1 MIKRTLYFGNPAYLS
16 LKLSQMVI
24 KSPVEAGCED
34 MINVEKVRTIPIEDI
49 GVIVLDHRQITMTQ
63 ALMEMLLANNCAVI
77 TCDSRHLPVGLLMPL
92 SGNSIQNERF
102 RAQIDASLPLRKQ
115 LWQQTVQAKIR
126 NQAAVLE
133 YVNGE
138 PFNNMLV
145 WADGVKSG
153 DKDNVEARAAAFYW
167 KNIFPEEPAFFR
179 DQDGDGLNALLN
191 YGYAILYPRI
201 WQTALRYQLNPY
213 MGFVHYAEGNA
224 NLIFDMIELF
234 RAQAV
239 DRVVISLIQK
249 KEVLGVK
256 NGKLDEST
264 RKKLTASVLERLNR
278 KERYRG
284 EMRSFVEIID
294 AQFRELIATMSTG
307 NAFRPYLA
315 KW

>member
-1 MIKRTLYFGNPAYLS
+1 
-16 LKLSQMVI
+16 
-24 KSPVEAGCED
+24 
-34 MINVEKVRTIPIEDI
+34 
-49 GVIVLDHRQITMTQ
+49 
-63 ALMEMLLANNCAVI
+63 
-77 TCDSRHLPVGLLMPL
+77 
-92 SGNSIQNERF
+92 
-102 RAQIDASLPLRKQ
+102 
-115 LWQQTVQAKIR
+115 
-126 NQAAVLE
+126 
-133 YVNGE
+133 
-138 PFNNMLV
+138 
-145 WADGVKSG
+145 
-153 DKDNVEARAAAFYW
+153 
-167 KNIFPEEPAFFR
+167 
-179 DQDGDGLNALLN
+179 
-191 YGYAILYPRI
+191 
-201 WQTALRYQLNPY
+201 